1 MNALHRL
8 HSALVPGG
16 LVLDMQPVGPAP
28 PVESNGQRLGS
39 LDMREW
45 RVTIDHV
52 AALVDETI
60 VEGLFAEEAERR
72 YEILETF
79 DDGKELVETVRE
91 WTGTNIS
98 QTLAARVERAMLP
111 LTWRSSLLT
120 ASPDFGP
127 FASSG
132 RYGH

>member
-1 MNALHRL
+1 MALESVVNALHRI

-16 LVLDMQPVGPAP
+16 LVLDMQPVGPRP

-60 VEGLFAEEAERR
+60 AKGLFAEEAERR
-72 YEILETF
+72 YDILETF
-79 DDGKELVETVRE
+79 DDGKELVKTVRE

-98 QTLAARVERAMLP
+98 QTLAARAGRATPP
-111 LTWRSSLLT
+111 LTIQESVRLRALR
-120 ASPDFGP
+120 A
-127 FASSG
+127 
-132 RYGH
+132 H